1 MAEEAEQQSGADVD
15 LKFAGQ
21 EVKLKNVKSL
31 NTILTLIAAGAAS
44 FCVYLVFQHQ
54 AEAKEA
60 GISFV
65 GALKEQT
72 RAIQEQTAVQR
83 EGNCL
88 LVFKDSEQCRR
99 IAGVPR

>member
-1 MAEEAEQQSGADVD
+1 MSEENGNGADVN
-15 LKFAGQ
+15 LELAGQ
-21 EVKLKNVKSL
+21 KVALRNVKSL
-31 NTILTLIAAGAAS
+31 NTILTLVAAISACFA
-44 FCVYLVFQHQ
+44 VYLLIQHQ

-60 GISFV
+60 GVNFV

-88 LVFKDSEQCRR
+88 AVIKDQEHCRR
-99 IAGVPR
+99 ITGATR

>member
-1 MAEEAEQQSGADVD
+1 MSEDNNNGADVK
-15 LKFAGQ
+15 LELGGQ
-21 EVKLKNVKSL
+21 KIALRNVKSL
-31 NTILTLIAAGAAS
+31 NTILTLVAAIAAS
-44 FCVYLVFQHQ
+44 FGVYLLIQHQ

-60 GISFV
+60 GTNFV

-88 LVFKDSEQCRR
+88 MVIKDPEHCRR
-99 IAGVPR
+99 ITGVSPR